1 MARGGALVTGGA
13 RRIGRALALCAAEA
27 GYAVCVHHRAHE
39 DEARAVVAEI
49 TALGGRAAALCAE
62 LSDEDDTRSLVPR
75 AAQALGLPLTLLINS
90 AAVFEDDRVG
100 SLSSAL
106 WASHMAVNLRAPV
119 LLAEAFAAQVPPG
132 APDALVL
139 NMIDQRVLK
148 PTPQFFSYSLSKAAL
163 FEATRT
169 LAQALA
175 PRVRV
180 NGIGPGPTLAN
191 IHQTPEAFAAE
202 AAATLLGKPID
213 PEEICAAARYLID
226 ARAVTG
232 QMIAVDG
239 GQHLAWKTPDIV
251 SD

>member
-1 MARGGALVTGGA
+1 MRGGALVTGGA

-49 TALGGRAAALCAE
+49 ASKGGRAIALSAE
-62 LSDEDDTRSLVPR
+62 LRSEDEVRGLIPR

-90 AAVFEDDRVG
+90 AAAFEDDRVG
-100 SLSSAL
+100 ALSSEL
-106 WASHMAVNLRAPV
+106 WTLHMAVNLRAPV
-119 LLAEAFAAQVPPG
+119 LLAEAFAAQVPEV
-132 APDALVL
+132 AEDALVL

-148 PTPQFFSYSLSKAAL
+148 PTPQFFSYSLSKAGL
-163 FEATRT
+163 LNATRM

-180 NGIGPGPTLAN
+180 NGIGPGPTLMSV
-191 IHQTPEAFAAE
+191 HQRPEDFAAE
-202 AAATLLGKPID
+202 AAGTLLGKPVD
-213 PEEICAAARYLID
+213 PDEICSAARYLID

-232 QMIAVDG
+232 QMIAVDS
-239 GQHLAWKTPDIV
+239 GQHLGWKTPDIV
-251 SD
+251 KD